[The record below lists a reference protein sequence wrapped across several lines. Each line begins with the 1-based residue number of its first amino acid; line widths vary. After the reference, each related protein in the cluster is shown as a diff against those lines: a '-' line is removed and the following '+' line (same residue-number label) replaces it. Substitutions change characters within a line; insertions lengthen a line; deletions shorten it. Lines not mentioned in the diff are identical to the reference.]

1 MLGLYCHNLDE
12 QTIFLEGAVLRKS
25 ASKNSF
31 LIAFMIAIAGGL
43 VFSFLS
49 IPVPWLLGPMSAI
62 LIAGRFKGIALYWPR
77 ALRDSALIL
86 IGYSIGLSFSRASVE
101 NIIGHLPA
109 MLIMTLILLV
119 SAALMS
125 KVISKLS
132 GVDYPTVLTGSIPGG
147 LSQMII
153 FAEEMK
159 EIDITTVTFLQ
170 VSRLLMIVFVVPFIV
185 FGPIFD
191 ISHVKYGSPG
201 SGQIVFD
208 PFMSLLFFIVCILGV
223 ISGKKLRL
231 PTPFLLGPILGTAIL
246 TYSGFAGPTLPSS
259 FMDASQLMIGGYIGM
274 LLNPEKLDKKAS
286 TIILALLSGFL
297 LVIGS
302 LVLSFFLS
310 DALNINI
317 VTSFLSLA
325 PGGMDQMGIIA
336 HEINADLSIVS
347 GFQLFRLFFI
357 YFVVPPV
364 LRWYFKRKKGMQ
376 EDSL

>member
-1 MLGLYCHNLDE
+1 MRI
-12 QTIFLEGAVLRKS
+12 TV
-25 ASKNSF
+25 SKNSF
-31 LIAFMIAIAGGL
+31 ILAFLIALSGGL

-62 LIAGRFKGIALYWPR
+62 LIADRFKGLSLYWPR
-77 ALRDSALIL
+77 ALRDTALIL
-86 IGYSIGLSFSRASVE
+86 IGYSIGLSFTSSSVE
-101 NIIGHLPA
+101 NIIENLPA
-109 MLIMTLILLV
+109 MLIMTVILV
-119 SAALMS
+119 ASAALMS

-159 EIDITTVTFLQ
+159 GIDVTTVTFLQ
-170 VSRLLMIVFVVPFIV
+170 VSRLLMIVFVVPFII

-191 ISHVKYGSPG
+191 ISHMENELASSDPL
-201 SGQIVFD
+201 IFD
-208 PFMSLLFFIVCILGV
+208 PFMAFIFSIVCILGV
-223 ISGKKLRL
+223 IIGKKLRL
-231 PTPFLLGPILGTAIL
+231 PTPFLLGPLLGTAIM
-246 TYSGFAGPTLPSS
+246 TYSNYTGPTLPSS
-259 FMDASQLMIGGYIGM
+259 VMDASQLMIGGYIGM
-274 LLNPEKLDKKAS
+274 LLKPEKLKKKAS

-302 LVLSFFLS
+302 LVLSIFLS
-310 DALNINI
+310 DTLNINI

-336 HEINADLSIVS
+336 HEVNADLSIIS

-357 YFVVPPV
+357 YFVVPPI
-364 LRWYFKRKKGMQ
+364 LRWYFIRRKINRK
-376 EDSL
+376 EDSH

>member
-1 MLGLYCHNLDE
+1 MAKN
-12 QTIFLEGAVLRKS
+12 IIEGAALKLNVNTRSFLF
-25 ASKNSF
+25 AF
-31 LIAFMIAIAGGL
+31 LIALSGGL

-62 LIAGRFKGIALYWPR
+62 LIADRFKGLTFYWPR
-77 ALRDSALIL
+77 ALRDTALIL
-86 IGYSIGLSFSRASVE
+86 IGYSIGLSFTSSSVE
-101 NIIGHLPA
+101 NIIENLPA
-109 MLIMTLILLV
+109 MLIMTVLLV
-119 SAALMS
+119 ASAALMS

-159 EIDITTVTFLQ
+159 EIDVTTVTFLQ
-170 VSRLLMIVFVVPFIV
+170 ISRLLMIVFVVPFII

-191 ISHVKYGSPG
+191 ISHMKKELAGSDPF
-201 SGQIVFD
+201 IFD
-208 PFMSLLFFIVCILGV
+208 PVMTFIFSIICILGV
-223 ISGKKLRL
+223 IIGKKLSL
-231 PTPFLLGPILGTAIL
+231 PTPFLLGPLLGTAIL
-246 TYSGFAGPTLPSS
+246 TYSGYTGPTLPSS
-259 FMDASQLMIGGYIGM
+259 VLDASQLMIGGYIGM
-274 LLNPEKLDKKAS
+274 LLKPEKLKKKAS

-302 LVLSFFLS
+302 LVLSIFLS

-317 VTSFLSLA
+317 VTSILSLA

-336 HEINADLSIVS
+336 HEVNADLSIVS

-364 LRWYFKRKKGMQ
+364 LRWYFKRKLRIQK
-376 EDSL
+376 DSL

>member
-1 MLGLYCHNLDE
+1 MVLPLIGWRKN
-12 QTIFLEGAVLRKS
+12 IIEGAALRSTVNKRS
-25 ASKNSF
+25 FIFAF
-31 LIAFMIAIAGGL
+31 LIALSGGL

-62 LIAGRFKGIALYWPR
+62 LIADRFKGLTLSWPR
-77 ALRDSALIL
+77 TLRDVALML
-86 IGYSIGLSFSRASVE
+86 IGYSIGLSFTRSSVE
-101 NIIGHLPA
+101 NIIENLPA
-109 MLIMTLILLV
+109 MLIMTVILV
-119 SAALMS
+119 ASAAVMS

-159 EIDITTVTFLQ
+159 GIDVTTVTFLQ
-170 VSRLLMIVFVVPFIV
+170 VSRLLMIVFVVPFII

-191 ISHVKYGSPG
+191 ISHMKGELTGSDPF
-201 SGQIVFD
+201 IFD
-208 PFMSLLFFIVCILGV
+208 PFMIFIFSIVCILGV
-223 ISGKKLRL
+223 IIGKKLRL
-231 PTPFLLGPILGTAIL
+231 PTPFLLGPLLGTAIM
-246 TYSGFAGPTLPSS
+246 TYSGYTGPTLPTIV
-259 FMDASQLMIGGYIGM
+259 MDASQLMIGGYIGM
-274 LLNPEKLDKKAS
+274 LLKPEKLKNKAS

-302 LVLSFFLS
+302 LLLSFFLS
-310 DALNINI
+310 DVLNINI

-336 HEINADLSIVS
+336 HEVSADLSIVS

-364 LRWYFKRKKGMQ
+364 LRWYFKRKLRVQK
-376 EDSL
+376 DSL

>member
-1 MLGLYCHNLDE
+1 MK
-12 QTIFLEGAVLRKS
+12 KS
-25 ASKNSF
+25 ASRSSFIYAF
-31 LIAFMIAIAGGL
+31 LIALVGGL
-43 VFSFLS
+43 IFSFIS

-62 LIAGRFKGIALYWPR
+62 LIADRFKRITLYWPR
-77 ALRDSALIL
+77 ALRDTALIL
-86 IGYSIGLSFSRASVE
+86 IGYSIGLSFTRSSVE
-101 NIIGHLPA
+101 NIVENLPT
-109 MLIMTLILLV
+109 MLLMTVILV
-119 SAALMS
+119 ASAALMS

-159 EIDITTVTFLQ
+159 GIDITTVTFLQ
-170 VSRLLMIVFVVPFIV
+170 VSRLLMIVFVVPFII

-191 ISHVKYGSPG
+191 ISHMRNESAGYG
-201 SGQIVFD
+201 QFVFD
-208 PFMSLLFFIVCILGV
+208 PFMSFIFFIVCIIGV
-223 ISGKKLRL
+223 IIGKKLRL

-246 TYSGFAGPTLPSS
+246 TYFDFTGPTLPTSV
-259 FMDASQLMIGGYIGM
+259 MDASQLMIGGFIG
-274 LLNPEKLDKKAS
+274 LLLKPEKLKNKAS
-286 TIILALLSGFL
+286 TITLALLSGFL

-310 DALNINI
+310 DALNLNI

-336 HEINADLSIVS
+336 HEVSADLSIVS

-357 YFVVPPV
+357 YFAVPPI
-364 LRWYFKRKKGMQ
+364 LRWYFKRKINSN

>member
-1 MLGLYCHNLDE
+1 MEKRNKKS
-12 QTIFLEGAVLRKS
+12 FLLAVL
-25 ASKNSF
+25 
-31 LIAFMIAIAGGL
+31 IAWVGGL
-43 VFSFLS
+43 VFSFIS

-62 LIAGRFKGIALYWPR
+62 LIADRFKGLTLYWPR
-77 ALRDSALIL
+77 ALRDVALIL
-86 IGYSIGLSFSRASVE
+86 IGYSIGLSFTPSSVKNIAE
-101 NIIGHLPA
+101 NLPA
-109 MLIMTLILLV
+109 MLVMTVILV
-119 SAALMS
+119 AAAALMS
-125 KVISKLS
+125 KVISRLS

-159 EIDITTVTFLQ
+159 GIDITMVTFLQ
-170 VSRLLMIVFVVPFIV
+170 VSRLLMIVFIVPFII

-191 ISHVKYGSPG
+191 SSHLKNEMAG
-201 SGQIVFD
+201 SGPIVLD
-208 PFMSLLFFIVCILGV
+208 PFMSIIFLTVCILGV
-223 ISGKKLRL
+223 IIGKRLRL

-246 TYSGFAGPTLPSS
+246 TFFGFTGPSLPTS

-274 LLNPEKLDKKAS
+274 LLKPERLEKKTL
-286 TIILALLSGFL
+286 TITLALLSGFL

-336 HEINADLSIVS
+336 HEVKADLSIVT

-357 YFVVPPV
+357 YFVVPPI
-364 LRWYFKRKKGMQ
+364 LRWYFIRRKINHN

>member
-1 MLGLYCHNLDE
+1 LKKRNKKS
-12 QTIFLEGAVLRKS
+12 FLLAVL
-25 ASKNSF
+25 
-31 LIAFMIAIAGGL
+31 IALVGGL
-43 VFSFLS
+43 VFSFIS

-62 LIAGRFKGIALYWPR
+62 LIADRFNGLTLYWPR
-77 ALRDSALIL
+77 ALRDVALIL
-86 IGYSIGLSFSRASVE
+86 IGYSIGLSFTPSSVGNIAE
-101 NIIGHLPA
+101 NLPA
-109 MLIMTLILLV
+109 MLIMTVILV
-119 SAALMS
+119 AAAALMS

-159 EIDITTVTFLQ
+159 GIDITMVTFLQ
-170 VSRLLMIVFVVPFIV
+170 VSRLLMIVFIVPFII
-185 FGPIFD
+185 FGPIFE
-191 ISHVKYGSPG
+191 ISHLKNEMAG
-201 SGQIVFD
+201 SGPIVLD
-208 PFMSLLFFIVCILGV
+208 PFRSIIFLTVCILGV
-223 ISGKKLRL
+223 IIGKRFRL

-246 TYSGFAGPTLPSS
+246 TVSGFTGPSLPTS

-274 LLNPEKLDKKAS
+274 LLKPEKLEKKTL
-286 TIILALLSGFL
+286 TITLALLSGFL

-336 HEINADLSIVS
+336 HEVKADLSIVT

-357 YFVVPPV
+357 YFVVPPI
-364 LRWYFKRKKGMQ
+364 LRWYFIRRKINHK